1 MVSNQKNVQ
10 KKIYFTDDSVV
21 KHIKWWNLSNKLD
34 QNNNVYVWNFL
45 AAKVKRMKDYTKPYI
60 PEENPDHIILHVGT
74 NQLDSEK

>member
-1 MVSNQKNVQ
+1 MVSNQENVQ

>member
-1 MVSNQKNVQ
+1 MVSNHGIVQ

>member
-1 MVSNQKNVQ
+1 MVSNHEIVQ

-60 PEENPDHIILHVGT
+60 LEENPDHIILHVGT